1 VGSVSIGQREDGGVP
16 RIRRALPRQI
26 GGTRPEEEWSGA
38 NKAKTDKLRH
48 RSLERRARAQGIEL
62 RHSDNGYAL
71 IDSGRK
77 RIEERDDMSL
87 DEIEKW
93 LGKA

>member
-1 VGSVSIGQREDGGVP
+1 VGSVTGPREDGGVP
-16 RIRRALPRQI
+16 RIRRALTEVP
-26 GGTRPEEEWSGA
+26 GGRAPEENWNGA
-38 NKAKTDKLRH
+38 NKAKTDKLRQ
-48 RSLERRARAQGIEL
+48 RSLQRRARARGIEL

-93 LGKA
+93 LARA

>member
-1 VGSVSIGQREDGGVP
+1 VGSVSTGPREDGGVP
-16 RIRRALPRQI
+16 RIRRALPRVL
-26 GGTRPEEEWSGA
+26 GGARPEEEWSGA
-38 NKAKTDKLRH
+38 NQAKDDKLRH
-48 RSLERRARAQGIEL
+48 RSLQRRARAQGIEL

-93 LGKA
+93 LAKA